1 MYYFVIICWNI
12 RNILILNVI
21 NGKREDIFEFVF
33 SKLIDGNVL
42 KNSQKYSN
50 LLILALYIYWMNYQ
64 TFFDI
69 FFDLIK
75 EKIKLKVIK
84 RYFVQNKCMKR

>member
-1 MYYFVIICWNI
+1 
-12 RNILILNVI
+12 
-21 NGKREDIFEFVF
+21 
-33 SKLIDGNVL
+33 
-42 KNSQKYSN
+42 
-50 LLILALYIYWMNYQ
+50 MNYQ